1 LLKVA
6 APQWRGPRA
15 PEQDLEMAPL
25 QNRIG
30 QGRVTYIPAVRP
42 AMEKPPAAAMSSKY
56 WKLPLNWKELI
67 DGVRWAAGRL
77 SLEVKAPETAAV
89 VAELMDQPGK
99 GRRLVHLINF
109 AGPQGD
115 PVSNVEVAVEVPEG
129 KESGRV
135 TLLTPD
141 GGQSRTVAG
150 RTEAG
155 RVHFAVPQLH
165 TYTLAIL
172 ELE

>member
-1 LLKVA
+1 V
-6 APQWRGPRA
+6 
-15 PEQDLEMAPL
+15 
-25 QNRIG
+25 
-30 QGRVTYIPAVRP
+30 
-42 AMEKPPAAAMSSKY
+42 KPPAAPMSSKY

-67 DGVRWAAGRL
+67 DGVKWAAGRL
-77 SLEVKAPETAAV
+77 SLEVKVPETAAV
-89 VAELMDQPGK
+89 VAELMEQPGK

-109 AGPQGD
+109 AGPLGN

-129 KESGRV
+129 KSSGRV

-141 GGQSRTVAG
+141 DPESRTVTG